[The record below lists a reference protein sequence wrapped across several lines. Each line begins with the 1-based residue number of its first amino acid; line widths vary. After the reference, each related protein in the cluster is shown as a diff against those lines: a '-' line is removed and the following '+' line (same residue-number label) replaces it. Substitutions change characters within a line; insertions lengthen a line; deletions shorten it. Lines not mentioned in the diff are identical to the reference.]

1 MAMPSPSP
9 KYALDPALVALGD
22 AIRRARLA
30 SGVTQEELAFQSK
43 IERSYMSSVERGM
56 QNVGVMTLVRIAAT
70 LRITVAQLVASAR
83 I

>member
-30 SGVTQEELAFQSK
+30 SGMSQEDLAFQSK

-56 QNVGVMTLVRIAAT
+56 QNVGVMALVRVAGT
-70 LRITVAQLVASAR
+70 LKITVAELLASAG